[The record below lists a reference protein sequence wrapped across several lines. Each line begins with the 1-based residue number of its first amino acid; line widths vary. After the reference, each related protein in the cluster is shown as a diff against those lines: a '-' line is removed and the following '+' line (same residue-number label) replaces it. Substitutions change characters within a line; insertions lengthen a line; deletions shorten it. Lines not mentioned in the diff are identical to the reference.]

1 MRWMMA
7 SLIALS
13 TISAASADRV
23 RFCLL
28 VCVVES
34 QGGAVDSFT
43 ALYNRVIMS
52 PADSAAIKKLP
63 RPLRERLTRNEVLY
77 RCSTGWDNPIC
88 KAAAK

>member
-13 TISAASADRV
+13 MTSAASADRV

-34 QGGAVDSFT
+34 AGSAVDSFT
-43 ALYNRVIMS
+43 TLYNRVVTS
-52 PADSAAIKKLP
+52 PADADAIKKLP

-88 KAAAK
+88 RTAK

>member
-7 SLIALS
+7 SLIVLS
-13 TISAASADRV
+13 MISAAEAQRV

-34 QGGAVDSFT
+34 QGAVDSFT
-43 ALYNRVIMS
+43 TLYNRVITS
-52 PADSAAIKKLP
+52 PSDSEAIKKLP